1 MPPPAQTTDV
11 QEFAARVQ
19 KAATAHSVNAHEFGK
34 NIYDT
39 LRITEV
45 KLEDEDGAAQ
55 QGGKVPR
62 KKAKVFVET
71 VVRKDFLNP
80 VGVLHGAAT
89 AYIID
94 ICSSLP
100 LMALSTSDFWSGLG
114 GLSQSMSILYHAPA
128 PEGTKLKIIS
138 ETLNVG
144 GRIANMRCEIRNAE
158 NNKLIASGFHSK
170 VNVMPKASSV
180 AAKL

>member
-1 MPPPAQTTDV
+1 MSYLRFPDDETTTAEAMEANVDKNNRPTLALLVSWPGYPRQYRLMRALMFKGSIIGILFDICLHHPSSPPDCTMPPPAQTTDV

-62 KKAKVFVET
+62 KKAKVVVET
-71 VVRKDFLNP
+71 VVRKGESLLYRSD
-80 VGVLHGAAT
+80 GV
-89 AYIID
+89 
-94 ICSSLP
+94 
-100 LMALSTSDFWSGLG
+100 
-114 GLSQSMSILYHAPA
+114 
-128 PEGTKLKIIS
+128 
-138 ETLNVG
+138 
-144 GRIANMRCEIRNAE
+144 
-158 NNKLIASGFHSK
+158 
-170 VNVMPKASSV
+170 
-180 AAKL
+180 